1 MKTTIV
7 RSDEYRQTRTAQSE
21 GVFPTPSSERR
32 RKTVKSQKG
41 SRKKDWIFNGWSAS
55 TPFLAELMRTT
66 EAIPQLAQD
75 GRFLQSGVLAY
86 QRREDGEP
94 LVLLV
99 SKSRSKRWGIPKGKI
114 EAQRS
119 FAENAAKEAFEE
131 AGVIGRVSPG
141 SVGVFRARKRAM
153 NSDVEQTIEVWVYLL
168 EVTTVLSNWPEKE
181 KRQTTWMPCKMAAQ
195 HLREPVLVQLCNRL
209 AQS

>member
-99 SKSRSKRWGIPKGKI
+99 SKSRSKRWGI
-114 EAQRS
+114 QRQ
-119 FAENAAKEAFEE
+119 N
-131 AGVIGRVSPG
+131 RSP
-141 SVGVFRARKRAM
+141 SELRRKC
-153 NSDVEQTIEVWVYLL
+153 S
-168 EVTTVLSNWPEKE
+168 
-181 KRQTTWMPCKMAAQ
+181 
-195 HLREPVLVQLCNRL
+195 
-209 AQS
+209 